1 MKRKTQ
7 SEGTIVL
14 FLETELKE
22 AHPFSSEN
30 MSELQKQ
37 IFERMSEEEQMKV
50 IEGYG
55 TLIVDSKAKRQFAS
69 SIWNTTVRPNSP

>member
-22 AHPFSSEN
+22 AHSFSSEN

-37 IFERMSEEEQMKV
+37 IFERMSER
-50 IEGYG
+50 
-55 TLIVDSKAKRQFAS
+55 SK
-69 SIWNTTVRPNSP
+69 

>member
-30 MSELQKQ
+30 MSVLQKQ
-37 IFERMSEEEQMKV
+37 IFERMSKEEQIKV
-50 IEGYG
+50 MEGYG
-55 TLIVDSKAKRQFAS
+55 TLMVDLESEEIICVYRDCRLNRKSA
-69 SIWNTTVRPNSP
+69 